1 MTHHPCG
8 YFSNV
13 AVAAWVMRLALSSCR
28 ILPHCSNVFYIVQP
42 YPYITMHHEPSRTKN
57 ETRAAFQLQAKYP
70 LSPWR
75 CESLSGV
82 QPRLKLCGDLRI
94 QPRCQLLGGN
104 GWHLY
109 RGLGRKQI
117 SKLCVHSWSSHTTKT
132 SLITCF
138 SETAHDAITQWL
150 WYTSYTCHPF
160 HFTIFT
166 VRTRS
171 IESYRI
177 KSLFQ
182 HPEL

>member
-1 MTHHPCG
+1 
-8 YFSNV
+8 
-13 AVAAWVMRLALSSCR
+13 
-28 ILPHCSNVFYIVQP
+28 
-42 YPYITMHHEPSRTKN
+42 MHHEPSRTKN
-57 ETRAAFQLQAKYP
+57 ETRVAFQLQTKYP

-82 QPRLKLCGDLRI
+82 QPRLKLCGDFRI

-104 GWHLY
+104 GWQLY

-117 SKLCVHSWSSHTTKT
+117 SKLCVYSWSMLKLTHYKDQ
-132 SLITCF
+132 LDYMLFWNRPRCN
-138 SETAHDAITQWL
+138 
-150 WYTSYTCHPF
+150 HPVAMIYQLYVSSF
-160 HFTIFT
+160 PYFTIFT
-166 VRTRS
+166 VRTTRS